1 MQYLPLFLDL
11 KTRPVL
17 LVGAGEVALRK
28 LETLVRAQAQV
39 QIVALEVHP
48 EVAALVAAHPTR
60 LQLEH
65 RGFVPADLDDR
76 WLVVAATADT
86 QLHQGIAKACA
97 ASQTW
102 LNVVDQTD
110 LCSAIFPSIV
120 DRDPVLVAI
129 STGGSSPTLARLVR
143 GWIEDRLPQ
152 SLGRLASFIGGKRR
166 EVSAALPVVQERQHF
181 WERLLASPLQEMA
194 LRGNTAA
201 AEAEF
206 AAQLA
211 ASVDPAV
218 ERKGS
223 VALVGAGPGDPELM
237 TLKGLRLIRNADV
250 VFYDNLANTELLD
263 FARRDAEKVYVG
275 KKRAFAGIRQ
285 DEINALLLEAAQA
298 GKQVVRLKGGDPF
311 IFGRG
316 GEEIQVLADHEID
329 FTVVP
334 GISAALGG
342 ASYAGIPL
350 THRNVSQSV
359 RFVTG
364 HRSSD
369 RTNMDWPELAKP
381 GQTLVIYMGL
391 PGLSD
396 IMLNLEAQGLPAST
410 PAALLQRVTLD
421 DQLAVV
427 GTIASLPELVA
438 SAEIRG
444 PTLIIVG
451 EVVRYRVAGNLQMPT
466 LKSN

>member
-1 MQYLPLFLDL
+1 MQYLPLFLEL
-11 KTRPVL
+11 KARPVL

-39 QIVALEVHP
+39 TIVAPLVHP
-48 EVAALVAAHPTR
+48 EVSALVAANPET
-60 LQLEH
+60 LLLEQ
-65 RGFVPADLDDR
+65 RKFVMEDLAGR
-76 WLVVAATADT
+76 WLVVAATADRA
-86 QLHQGIAKACA
+86 LHEQIAQSCH

-102 LNVVDQTD
+102 LNVVDQTG

-129 STGGSSPTLARLVR
+129 STAGSSPTLARLVR
-143 GWIEDRLPQ
+143 AWIEDRLPQ
-152 SLGRLASFIGGKRR
+152 HLGALARFIGGKRKR
-166 EVSAALPVVQERQHF
+166 VSAALPDVTLRQHF
-181 WERLLASPLQEMA
+181 WEALLEGPLQEMLSKGGA
-194 LRGNTAA
+194 DAA
-201 AEAEF
+201 DAEF
-206 AAQLA
+206 ENQLSKAENPDVPAQ
-211 ASVDPAV
+211 
-218 ERKGS
+218 GS

-237 TLKGLRLIRNADV
+237 TLKGLRLIRGADV
-250 VFYDNLANTELLD
+250 LFYDNLANAELLD

-285 DEINALLLEAAQA
+285 DEINSLLLAAAQA
-298 GKQVVRLKGGDPF
+298 GKRVVRLKGGDPF

-316 GEEIQVLADHEID
+316 GEEIEVLAQHGIH

-364 HRSSD
+364 HRSTD

-391 PGLSD
+391 PGLAD
-396 IMLNLEAQGLPAST
+396 IMAKLQEEGLPGST
-410 PAALLQRVTLD
+410 PAALIQRATLE
-421 DQLAVV
+421 DQMVVV
-427 GTIASLPELVA
+427 GTVA
-438 SAEIRG
+438 NLAERVAQAQVRG

-451 EVVRYRVAGNLQMPT
+451 EVVSYRVAGALQMP
-466 LKSN
+466 SYQA

>member
-11 KTRPVL
+11 KARPVL

-28 LETLVRAQAQV
+28 LETLVRAEAQV
-39 QIVALEVHP
+39 TIVALEVHA
-48 EVAALVAAHPTR
+48 EVAALVAAHPAN
-60 LQLEH
+60 LQLE
-65 RGFVPADLDDR
+65 RRAFASTDLTAR

-86 QLHQGIAKACA
+86 QLHQRIAKACDL
-97 ASQTW
+97 SQTW
-102 LNVVDQTD
+102 LNVVDQTA

-129 STGGSSPTLARLVR
+129 STGGSSPTLARMVR

-152 SLGRLASFIGGKRR
+152 TLGRLASFIGAKRR
-166 EVSAALPVVQERQHF
+166 DVSAALPQVMERQHF
-181 WERLLASPLQEMA
+181 WEKLLAGPLQELV
-194 LRGNTAA
+194 LRDNTEA

-206 AAQLA
+206 KTQLTHA
-211 ASVDPAV
+211 VDPAR
-218 ERKGS
+218 ERQGS

-237 TLKGLRLIRNADV
+237 TLKGLRLIRSADV
-250 VFYDNLANTELLD
+250 LFYDNLANSDLLE
-263 FARRDAEKVYVG
+263 FARRDAEKIYVG

-285 DEINALLLEAAQA
+285 DEINALLLASAQA

-316 GEEIQVLADHEID
+316 GEEIQVLADHGID

-396 IMLNLEAQGLPAST
+396 IMVNLQQQGLPAST
-410 PAALLQRVTLD
+410 PAALIQRATLD

-427 GTIASLPELVA
+427 GTVASLPKLVE
-438 SAEIRG
+438 SADVRG

-451 EVVRYRVAGNLQMPT
+451 EVVRYRVAGNMQMPT
-466 LKSN
+466 FPQS